1 MGIFRGPSRGWVL
14 HTALHNSMRLFIFP
28 CAGNAGMLRLYLYAR
43 VRTSRAL
50 LHTRPRVQQAPGI
63 PCALFTLGETICKA
77 RAKRAAGTR
86 RCVQPSLQRMDFQW
100 LWIDPG
106 EMLPVMSDPSSE
118 MRQAA
123 TPKNAVS
130 IKAATSK
137 IIEEKWPTPWPRNR
151 HCTQFQR
158 TSTVCRV
165 GKCSRADL
173 NEVFPRRGIG
183 GGNAVRPFGPVK
195 AAALRRGMRR
205 LFLSFR
211 GDAQHRTMG
220 RPGMTVRT
228 PSVNALLTIHP
239 ARIAG

>member
-1 MGIFRGPSRGWVL
+1 MTEARGIRLRGEHGISRKTIVQ
-14 HTALHNSMRLFIFP
+14 
-28 CAGNAGMLRLYLYAR
+28 GMPECSDCTCML
-43 VRTSRAL
+43 VCAL
-50 LHTRPRVQQAPGI
+50 LAHFCTRDRGCSKHPAFPAPS
-63 PCALFTLGETICKA
+63 FLGEMICKA

-86 RCVQPSLQRMDFQW
+86 RCVQPSSQGMDFQW

-106 EMLPVMSDPSSE
+106 EMLPVISDPSSE

-151 HCTQFQR
+151 HCTQSQR

-173 NEVFPRRGIG
+173 NEVFPRRGNRRWG
-183 GGNAVRPFGPVK
+183 STTWSGKGRGLASRNAEVVSVIPGRC
-195 AAALRRGMRR
+195 AASNSGAPRNDGAN
-205 LFLSFR
+205 
-211 GDAQHRTMG
+211 AQR
-220 RPGMTVRT
+220 
-228 PSVNALLTIHP
+228 
-239 ARIAG
+239 